1 MKIRMCFVVIPVILF
16 ISGCNGVTN
25 KQQTSAE
32 TVKPAQ
38 DTSTSDGSRAEVS
51 EIIKISSEGDD
62 QAQKAANFILPDLD
76 GNLIRFSDLKGK
88 VIILD
93 FWATWCPP
101 CRDELP
107 HFKSLYQQYQDQ
119 GLEIVGIAL
128 DQGGVRVVKPFIEDN
143 KITYTILISNQEVTE
158 AYGGIR
164 GIPTT
169 FIIDRQGRIIEKY
182 VGYRDKEVFES
193 AIKQLF

>member
-16 ISGCNGVTN
+16 ISGCNGATN
-25 KQQTSAE
+25 KQQISAE

-51 EIIKISSEGDD
+51 GIIKTSSEGDD

-107 HFKSLYQQYQDQ
+107 HFKSLYQQYQGQ

-143 KITYTILISNQEVTE
+143 EITYTILISNQEVTE